1 MRTILLLLSLCIS
14 SSCIAADQ
22 LHFRDLYGRGG
33 EFSTIA
39 KEKKGQ
45 IIRVRGYMAPPL
57 KAQSTFFVLT
67 KMPMSYC
74 PFCESEAE
82 WPTDI
87 MLVKTDNI
95 TDIVPYNQPIYVTG
109 ELEIGTQVD
118 PDSGFLSRVR
128 LVHAEYNIA
137 N

>member
-33 EFSTIA
+33 EFSIIA